1 MDTCVR
7 MSEALEHELQT
18 AVPAVW
24 GLGMEP
30 GPLEEHLG
38 LLTAEL
44 PRLHFSFMF
53 SLTFLNDLKS

>member
-1 MDTCVR
+1 